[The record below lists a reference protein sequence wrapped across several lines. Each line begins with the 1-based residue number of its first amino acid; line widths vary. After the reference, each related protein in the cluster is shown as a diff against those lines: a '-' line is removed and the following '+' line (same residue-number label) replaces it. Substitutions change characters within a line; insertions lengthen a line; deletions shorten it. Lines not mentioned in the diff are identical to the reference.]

1 MGKRNKVTTRDIAE
15 YTGVSQSTVSMILSE
30 KKNVSFGEE
39 TVQKVKKAA
48 KSLGYQK
55 PAKKKQ
61 APDRS
66 LSQTIMILCP
76 TISNGYYNA
85 VVHSIIEKAQEYGY
99 TTLTAVT
106 FRSAEREEAYFRLF
120 AENELAGVIS
130 LYPLTKYTE
139 ANMLAKRIPVVLI
152 GDKPEGIRF
161 NSVELDSQRPGW
173 MMAEHLVG
181 LGHKHIAFISAP
193 VVKKEIS
200 RTRRL
205 AGLQQ
210 YYRDNGLDPASI
222 KLFCPAVKAYAE
234 YPHTGAEYRTGYDM
248 TIRAL
253 NAGTPVTAFV
263 GNSDDIALGILAA
276 LADRGIRVPEDVSV
290 AGFDNNLHSAMPQIS
305 LTTVEH
311 SSWQKG
317 QNAVEVIYLKNTR
330 REAGAGSNMIIRM
343 EYDPKL
349 IVRRTTGKA
358 SADSL
363 RS

>member
-1 MGKRNKVTTRDIAE
+1 
-15 YTGVSQSTVSMILSE
+15 
-30 KKNVSFGEE
+30 
-39 TVQKVKKAA
+39 
-48 KSLGYQK
+48 
-55 PAKKKQ
+55 
-61 APDRS
+61 
-66 LSQTIMILCP
+66 
-76 TISNGYYNA
+76 
-85 VVHSIIEKAQEYGY
+85 
-99 TTLTAVT
+99 
-106 FRSAEREEAYFRLF
+106 
-120 AENELAGVIS
+120 
-130 LYPLTKYTE
+130 
-139 ANMLAKRIPVVLI
+139 
-152 GDKPEGIRF
+152 
-161 NSVELDSQRPGW
+161 
-173 MMAEHLVG
+173 
-181 LGHKHIAFISAP
+181 
-193 VVKKEIS
+193 
-200 RTRRL
+200 
-205 AGLQQ
+205 
-210 YYRDNGLDPASI
+210 
-222 KLFCPAVKAYAE
+222 
-234 YPHTGAEYRTGYDM
+234 M

-253 NAGTPVTAFV
+253 DAGTPVTAFV